1 MSLLRVLGLFALAGG
16 CTLAGLADGGTPKSA
31 AKETRPWLIVEDYYN
46 GAENTGNS
54 RAMRNGQ
61 NQTERFRDFSRLL
74 LMQMAKAGRFRCK
87 DRGSFRTQMT
97 ENALAKNPEEIQFIK
112 AGRCIT
118 WVPRMTRERYPVP
131 EGNRTRMAES
141 DVLTMSI
148 GYTSLELNGNGEVMD
163 SEDVVVRERDLGG
176 TDLLTAVAKEAA
188 KAILFR
194 LAAPKVIAVM
204 PQDGKTLVIVDY
216 GKDFLSR
223 DDYVSIGER
232 QELQGRFFGIP
243 KGSGRVIS
251 ADRDSA
257 TLVLLGGEVKKGYYI
272 RLKSKQEVAEAKAA
286 EAAAA
291 ARRQTATEA
300 PSGPPTPTS
309 STPTPAPAPA
319 PTAQTSP
326 ATPPATVQPQ
336 PAVAVQQPRAYACTV
351 CRRTGRYAVEERC
364 RECNGTG
371 TYVAIIEG
379 IVGGLLGQG
388 RNGNIQQRCRH
399 CNGHGRVRTEYTCQA
414 CSGQGVIYR

>member
-1 MSLLRVLGLFALAGG
+1 MSLLRMLGLFALAGG
-16 CTLAGLADGGTPKSA
+16 CTLAGLADEGTPKST

-118 WVPRMTRERYPVP
+118 WVPRMTRERYSVP
-131 EGNRTRMAES
+131 EGNRTRMVES

-148 GYTSLELNGNGEVMD
+148 GYTSLELDGNGEVMD

-188 KAILFR
+188 KAILFK
-194 LAAPKVIAVM
+194 LAAPEVFAVM
-204 PQDGKTLVIVDY
+204 QQDGKTLAIVDY

-223 DDYVSIGER
+223 GDHVSIMER
-232 QELQGRFFGIP
+232 QERRGRLFGIV
-243 KGSGRVIS
+243 KGSGRVVS
-251 ADRDSA
+251 TDNETS
-257 TLVLLGGEVKKGYYI
+257 TLVLLGGEVKEKYYI
-272 RLKSKQEVAEAKAA
+272 RLKSEQEVAEAKAA

-291 ARRQTATEA
+291 TRKQTAAAA
-300 PSGPPTPTS
+300 PPVQSTPTS
-309 STPTPAPAPA
+309 PTPAPA

-326 ATPPATVQPQ
+326 TTPPATVQPQ
-336 PAVAVQQPRAYACTV
+336 PVVAVQQPRAYACTV

-399 CNGHGRVRTEYTCQA
+399 CNGHGRVRTEYTCQT

>member
-1 MSLLRVLGLFALAGG
+1 MSLLRMLGLFALAGG
-16 CTLAGLADGGTPKSA
+16 CTLAGFADEGTPKST

-46 GAENTGNS
+46 GVENTRNS

-131 EGNRTRMAES
+131 EGNRTRMVES

-148 GYTSLELNGNGEVMD
+148 GYTSLELDGNGEVMD

-188 KAILFR
+188 KAILFK
-194 LAAPKVIAVM
+194 LAAPEVFAVM
-204 PQDGKTLVIVDY
+204 PQDGKTLAIVDY

-223 DDYVSIGER
+223 GDHVSIIER
-232 QELQGRFFGIP
+232 QERRGRLFGIV
-243 KGSGRVIS
+243 KGSGRVVS
-251 ADRDSA
+251 TDNETS
-257 TLVLLGGEVKKGYYI
+257 TLVLLGGEVKEGFYI
-272 RLKSKQEVAEAKAA
+272 RLKSQQEVEEAKAA
-286 EAAAA
+286 ESEASARKQTAAAK
-291 ARRQTATEA
+291 
-300 PSGPPTPTS
+300 PSVQ
-309 STPTPAPAPA
+309 PTPAPPTPA
-319 PTAQTSP
+319 PTAQISP
-326 ATPPATVQPQ
+326 ATPPTTVQPQ
-336 PAVAVQQPRAYACTV
+336 PAVPVQQPRAYACTV
-351 CRRTGRYAVEERC
+351 CRRTGRYAVEETC
-364 RECNGTG
+364 PTCNGTG

-388 RNGNIQQRCRH
+388 RNGSIQQRCRN
-399 CNGHGRVRTEYTCQA
+399 CNGHGRVRRESYCGT

>member
-1 MSLLRVLGLFALAGG
+1 MSLLRMLGVFALAGG
-16 CTLAGLADGGTPKSA
+16 CTLAGLADEGTPKST

-118 WVPRMTRERYPVP
+118 WVPRMTRERYSVP
-131 EGNRTRMAES
+131 EGNRTRMVES

-148 GYTSLELNGNGEVMD
+148 GYTSLELDGNGEVMD

-188 KAILFR
+188 KAILFK
-194 LAAPKVIAVM
+194 LAAPEVIAVM
-204 PQDGKTLVIVDY
+204 PQDGKTLAIVDY

-223 DDYVSIGER
+223 DDHVSIVLR
-232 QELQGRFFGIP
+232 RELRGRFIGIE

-251 ADRDSA
+251 ADKDTS
-257 TLVLLGGEVKKGYYI
+257 TLVLLGGEVKEGYYI

-286 EAAAA
+286 EEA
-291 ARRQTATEA
+291 ARKQQTAA
-300 PSGPPTPTS
+300 VPPAVQSTPTS
-309 STPTPAPAPA
+309 PTPAPV
-319 PTAQTSP
+319 PTAQTTP
-326 ATPPATVQPQ
+326 TTPPTTVQPQ
-336 PAVAVQQPRAYACTV
+336 PAVAVQQQPRAYACTV
-351 CRRTGRYAVEERC
+351 CRRSGRCAVESTC
-364 RECNGTG
+364 SVCGGTG
-371 TYVAIIEG
+371 KTVT
-379 IVGGLLGQG
+379 IVGLVDGLLGAG
-388 RNGNIQQRCRH
+388 RNGGIQQRCASCR
-399 CNGHGRVRTEYTCQA
+399 GQGRVRTEYTCQA

>member
-1 MSLLRVLGLFALAGG
+1 MSLLRMLGLFVLAGG

-118 WVPRMTRERYPVP
+118 WVPRMTRERYSVP

-223 DDYVSIGER
+223 DDYVSIVER

-257 TLVLLGGEVKKGYYI
+257 TLVLLGGEVKKEYYI
-272 RLKSKQEVAEAKAA
+272 RLKSKQEVEEAKAA
-286 EAAAA
+286 EAAEA
-291 ARRQTATEA
+291 ARRQQTAAAAPPVQSTAT
-300 PSGPPTPTS
+300 S
-309 STPTPAPAPA
+309 PTPAP
-319 PTAQTSP
+319 TTQAQS

-351 CRRTGRYAVEERC
+351 CRRTGRYAVENTC
-364 RECNGTG
+364 SVCGGTG
-371 TYVAIIEG
+371 KTVTIIG
-379 IVGGLLGQG
+379 LVDGLLGAG
-388 RNGNIQQRCRH
+388 RNNGIQQRCANCRG
-399 CNGHGRVRTEYTCQA
+399 NGRVRTEYPCQA